1 MKLESKIEIVAG
13 TLMLISVALA
23 HWVDERW
30 LLLAVF
36 VGLNLIQSPI
46 TGFCA
51 TETMLKALG
60 FGDGGPKDPDPPK
73 PGPR

>member
-1 MKLESKIEIVAG
+1 
-13 TLMLISVALA
+13 MLLSIALA

-51 TETMLKALG
+51 TGALIKALG
-60 FGDGGPKDPDPPK
+60 FGDAQPANPPDPPK
-73 PGPR
+73 SHK